1 MPTLQEKFIQADAIV
16 KETKF
21 MLKLQVKWWTTRK
34 EDDLSSL
41 NVQTKKVSDLIEAYY
56 PNQNLRG

>member
-1 MPTLQEKFIQADAIV
+1 MTTLQEKFIQADTIV

-34 EDDLSSL
+34 EDDLAKL
-41 NVQTKKVSDLIEAYY
+41 NVQTKKVSDLVDAYY
-56 PNQNLRG
+56 PNQNLMR